1 MQIKNLYGQGRTVL
15 SFEVFPPKKGSGTLE
30 SITDK
35 LESFSG
41 LHPDFISV
49 TYGAGGSTT
58 GKTCEIAS
66 RVKNVFGIE
75 SLAHLTCLTSSR
87 EDIEEVLS
95 KLKFGNVKNILALRG
110 DYPAG
115 DPSAAQGP
123 RHFQH
128 ASDLIAYIKE
138 RHGDSFC
145 IGAACYPEGHIE
157 SRSPE
162 QDIEHLKRKVDQG
175 ADFLI
180 SQLFYDNEQYYRFL
194 EKARKAGITV
204 PISAGIMPVI
214 NAKQIHNIVTLC
226 GASLP
231 RKFIR
236 ILDKYEDNPAA
247 LMEAGIM
254 YAIDQIIDLATSDV
268 QGIHLY
274 TMNRPDVASRI
285 MENIGNILKRG

>member
-1 MQIKNLYGQGRTVL
+1 MQIKDKYNQGRTVV

-30 SITDK
+30 SITSTLDC
-35 LESFSG
+35 FSKM
-41 LHPDFISV
+41 HPDFISV
-49 TYGAGGSTT
+49 TYGAGGTTT
-58 GKTCEIAS
+58 GKTCEIAGS
-66 RVKNVFGIE
+66 VKNEFGIE
-75 SLAHLTCLTSSR
+75 SLAHLTCLTSTR
-87 EDIEEVLS
+87 EDIEEVLAR
-95 KLKFGNVKNILALRG
+95 LKANNVKNILALRG
-110 DYPAG
+110 DYPNG
-115 DPSAAQGP
+115 MKPQGP

-128 ASDLIAYIKE
+128 ASDLIAYIRKN
-138 RHGDSFC
+138 HGDDFC

-157 SRSPE
+157 SRNLD
-162 QDIEHLKRKVDQG
+162 QDIEYLKLK
-175 ADFLI
+175 ADMGSDFFI

-194 EKARKAGITV
+194 DKVQKAGINV

-236 ILDKYEDNPAA
+236 ILDKYEDNPNA
-247 LMEAGIM
+247 LREAGIM

-285 MENIGNILKRG
+285 MVNLNNILQRK